1 MELSLQQ
8 KKIIDFMLA
17 YKNNN
22 GYPPS
27 VREIGK
33 AMGLSSTSSIHR
45 HLKLLEEQGY
55 LKRNAAKPRAIEIN
69 YKPEVDDNFCE
80 LEDEF
85 EQKSPTFDEHF
96 YQIPIVGDIAAGS
109 PIFAEQNI
117 DEILTIP
124 KSLLRNQSDVFG
136 LNVHGDSMID
146 AGIFDGDLVFIKQQ
160 NYASN
165 GDIVAALIDDSAT
178 LKRYY
183 KEKTQIRLQPE
194 NSLLKPIYVRN
205 VTILGKLIGVYRMI
219 H

>member
-1 MELSLQQ
+1 MELSIQQ
-8 KKIIDFMLA
+8 RAIIEFMLA
-17 YKNNN
+17 YKNKN

-69 YKPEVDDNFCE
+69 YKPEYDENFYAQEE
-80 LEDEF
+80 LERGSHALNEDF
-85 EQKSPTFDEHF
+85 FQV
-96 YQIPIVGDIAAGS
+96 PIVGDIAAGS

-117 DEILTIP
+117 DEILAIP

-146 AGIFDGDLVFIKQQ
+146 AGIFDGDLVFIRPQ
-160 NYASN
+160 NYATN

-183 KEKTQIRLQPE
+183 KEKTHIRLQPE
-194 NSLLKPIYVRN
+194 NTLLEPIYVRN
-205 VTILGKLIGVYRMI
+205 VTILGKLIGVYRKVY
-219 H
+219 